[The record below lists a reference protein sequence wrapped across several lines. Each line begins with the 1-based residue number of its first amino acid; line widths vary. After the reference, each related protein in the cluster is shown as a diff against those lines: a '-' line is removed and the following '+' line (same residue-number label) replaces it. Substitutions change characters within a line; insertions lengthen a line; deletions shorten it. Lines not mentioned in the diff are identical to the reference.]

1 MAGMSWHHIPKDD
14 AWKQAHPRGRQPL
27 RKTAPAAVKLAKR
40 LSGRGLSLR
49 RISAKLAEAG
59 QLNENGQPYNA
70 QSIRAMLRGPQ
81 KRERRLKR
89 LWAGTPQRSG
99 FPKLRGFK
107 HTLLFCAFPAALLVW
122 PAGVFECPRLCRRRC
137 RDIDIASP
145 LRGLANL

>member
-1 MAGMSWHHIPKDD
+1 MTRRRVDELLHAIVALAPADRERLVAELTRRYRTPD
-14 AWKQAHPRGRQPL
+14 ARGRQPL

-81 KRERRLKR
+81 KRELRLKQ
-89 LWAGTPQRSG
+89 L
-99 FPKLRGFK
+99 
-107 HTLLFCAFPAALLVW
+107 
-122 PAGVFECPRLCRRRC
+122 
-137 RDIDIASP
+137 
-145 LRGLANL
+145 